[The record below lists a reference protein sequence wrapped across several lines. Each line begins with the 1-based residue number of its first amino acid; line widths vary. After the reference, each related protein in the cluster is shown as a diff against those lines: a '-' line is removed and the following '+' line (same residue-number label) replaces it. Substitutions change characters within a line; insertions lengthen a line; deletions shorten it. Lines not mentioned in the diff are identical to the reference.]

1 IAGLFP
7 IVPAGLATSF
17 ALYPAINRWA
27 ISDRPCGTYC
37 LLSSRL
43 PAINRWAISDR
54 PCGTRNFVCL
64 VPSDKSL
71 GYFRSSLRDLLSS
84 FFTTPAINRWLFPI
98 VPAGLTV
105 FFLHDSQR

>member
-84 FFTTPAINRWLFPI
+84 FFTTPSDKSLGYFRSSLR
-98 VPAGLTV
+98 
-105 FFLHDSQR
+105 DSQLRLPCTQR